1 MIQLYFPVFIHFYLY
16 FIQVSRILQ
25 WKFMKID
32 LFLIFIS
39 GFFMRSNLR
48 FRVYLSD
55 LNYWKVLI
63 IAIS

>member
-16 FIQVSRILQ
+16 FIQVSRFLQ